1 MRLEFAS
8 GLCSGLSV
16 EIDQKCS
23 KDEFMVGLIGNS
35 DLLRGRS
42 KQNFPKLDYEQVTH
56 LCSFCESKGEL
67 SVRKKKLT

>member
-1 MRLEFAS
+1 MRLEFAP

-23 KDEFMVGLIGNS
+23 KDVIMAGLIGNS

-42 KQNFPKLDYEQVTH
+42 KHNFPKLDYEQVRR
-56 LCSFCESKGEL
+56 LCSFGEI
-67 SVRKKKLT
+67 SQKIN